1 MRRIIP
7 AAILAVAILTIP
19 AFAEEKKEAKPIEI
33 PKLDY
38 LKDAKVSILQFSHQD
53 LGWHAG
59 SYEGE
64 MKNVHR
70 SIDKAMKMIE
80 QDERFVYDGELIAWL
95 HDYVHLYPDKAE
107 ALKEQIQARR
117 IQWGAGYAQPYTTLL
132 TGEQLARLLYLG
144 RGWFKKEFG
153 ADTRLWYNTD
163 VPGLTAQMPQI
174 MVKAGVDKAY
184 ICRGWNIHDIDT
196 DFVEWSSPDGTKIF
210 CYMMFH
216 YAENIHWRS
225 GGPSIAADNAKMTQW
240 ITDQEAEYKKRN
252 LPLVLPHL
260 ICKDNVGP
268 RNDLLPMIDKWNEFA
283 KENNM
288 PPMIYDS
295 LADMM
300 DKAKASKK
308 AQFKQLKGD
317 WPCRWLY
324 EAAPANYQMFSN
336 NRAAARQLTAAEAFS
351 TFLALLD
358 GNWDG
363 YPTERLFQAWRQAVL
378 SCHGVAP
385 DSCIE
390 NFNKQYS
397 EARKSSKEMLDAAL
411 NGISAKV
418 KTGSRGQPVVLFN
431 TLSWKRTEIV
441 QMAIPEGM
449 ADCEV
454 LEEDGKQVPSQVSG
468 KNVIFIARDV
478 PSFGYKTFYL
488 MKAGQSGIDPMKPG
502 EAWNKPYE
510 NEYFK
515 VTPGKQGIASIFD
528 KKLQRELLKT
538 DKFEAAQW
546 LNFIYKG
553 QGAGE
558 HTHITKP
565 IADSIDKLGAFTT
578 SWACKE
584 SGPLFVTYETKEVE
598 TPRGKV
604 SFQLR
609 LYNELKQI
617 DLSCTMRECDEEAA
631 QQIRLTFPLNANFDN
646 VTYGAPYGKVKVGTD
661 EVQRELAFK
670 ATRTKEEI
678 EAFHKGNNL
687 IKNKYIQ
694 GRRRD
699 GYLGDTPVR
708 PRETQN
714 WIFAGDGKAGVTIA
728 SSVIVWDYM
737 DATREAVDYP
747 VLQPV
752 MLCSANS
759 CSRWKPFWTQ
769 PGDHTFT
776 FSLYSHEGGWQ
787 NGYRRGVATNN
798 PLIPVVVKPNAAG
811 TLPASKS
818 FLSVDTDNVIVT
830 AVKKCEDD
838 NSVIV
843 RFYESE
849 GKKTKTAIMTAARMK
864 SAAFTNLIEEESKE
878 LKLNAGKAIV
888 PTPAYSIETIKLKPA
903 M

>member
-1 MRRIIP
+1 MKTSTYSSLI
-7 AAILAVAILTIP
+7 A
-19 AFAEEKKEAKPIEI
+19 
-33 PKLDY
+33 
-38 LKDAKVSILQFSHQD
+38 VSILLSSLNAFAQNKEESQPEELPQLGYLKNARVSIMQFSHQD
-53 LGWHAG
+53 LGWHSG

-64 MKNVHR
+64 MESVHR
-70 SIDKAMKMIE
+70 SIDRAMKMIE
-80 QDERFVYDGELIAWL
+80 QDERFVYDGELVAWL
-95 HDYVHLYPDKAE
+95 HDYVRLHPDKVP
-107 ALKEQIQARR
+107 ALKKQIQDRR
-117 IQWGAGYAQPYTTLL
+117 IQWGAGYTQPYTTLL
-132 TGEQLARLLYLG
+132 TGEQLSRLFYL
-144 RGWFKKEFG
+144 G
-153 ADTRLWYNTD
+153 ADTKLWYNTD
-163 VPGLTAQMPQI
+163 IPGMTAQMPQI

-184 ICRGWNIHDIDT
+184 ICRGWNIQDIDT

-210 CYMMFH
+210 CYAMFH
-216 YAENIHWRS
+216 YGENIQWRS
-225 GGPSIAADNAKMTQW
+225 GAPSIAADNAKMAQW
-240 ITDQEAEYKKRN
+240 IADQEAEYKKRN
-252 LPLVLPHL
+252 LPLILPHM
-260 ICKDNVGP
+260 ISKDNVGP
-268 RNDLLPMIDKWNEFA
+268 RNDLLPMIDKWNDFA
-283 KENNM
+283 ADNDL

-295 LADMM
+295 LSDMI
-300 DKAKASKK
+300 DKVKASKK
-308 AQFKQLKGD
+308 AKFKQLKGD

-324 EAAPANYQMFSN
+324 EAAPANYQMFAN
-336 NRAAARQLTAAEAFS
+336 NRAAARQLTAAEAFA

-358 GNWDG
+358 GKWDA
-363 YPTERLFQAWRQAVL
+363 YPTEKLFQAWLQATL

-385 DSCIE
+385 DKCIE
-390 NFNKQYS
+390 NFNKKYAD
-397 EARKSSKEMLDAAL
+397 ARKSSKEMLDTAL
-411 NGISAKV
+411 TGISAKV
-418 KTGSRGQPVVLFN
+418 KTSAKGTPVVLFN
-431 TLSWKRTEIV
+431 TLSWKRTDIV

-454 LEEDGKQVPSQVSG
+454 LDQDGKQAPSQVSG
-468 KNVIFIARDV
+468 KNVVFIAKDV
-478 PSFGYKTFYL
+478 PSCGYKTFYL
-488 MKAGQSGIDPMKPG
+488 MKAGKSGIDPIKPG

-528 KKLQRELLKT
+528 KTLKRELLKT

-565 IADSIDKLGAFTT
+565 IADTIDKLGTFIT

-584 SGPLFVTYETKEVE
+584 SGPLFVTFESKEVE

-609 LYNELKQI
+609 LYNGLKQI

-670 ATRTKEEI
+670 ATRTKEEL
-678 EAFHKGNNL
+678 EAFHKGNKL
-687 IKNKYIQ
+687 FRNKFIQ
-694 GRRRD
+694 GKRRD

-737 DATREAVDYP
+737 DATKAPVDYP

-752 MLCSANS
+752 MLCSAHS

-769 PGDHTFT
+769 PGDHTFS
-776 FSLYSHEGGWQ
+776 FSIFSHAGDWR
-787 NGYRRGVATNN
+787 NGRRRGVGVNN
-798 PLIPVVVKPNAAG
+798 PLIPVAVKGNPSG

-818 FLSVDTDNVIVT
+818 FLSVSADNVVVT
-830 AVKKCEDD
+830 AVKKAEDSD
-838 NSVIV
+838 DIAI
-843 RFYESE
+843 RFYETD
-849 GKKTKTAIMTAARMK
+849 GKDETEVELAPAFEIKDARR
-864 SAAFTNLIEEESKE
+864 TNLIEED
-878 LKLNAGKAIV
+878 AGKMEHSSKVARMQV
-888 PTPAYSIETIKLKPA
+888 GKYSIETIKLVPKHA
-903 M
+903 SRR